1 MILEN
6 IKNEKINLS
15 QSEKFNKHAQNGHS
29 YASFLVQQLNGHGL
43 KKFFD
48 GKENINALDLGG
60 NIGLWTLYL
69 APICKNITVVEPTPS
84 HCEIAIDLFNLFDKK
99 KNIALLKAAVSD
111 LDGVKEFNIGSV
123 NSTMNSFY
131 RHARA
136 HSASVNVNTF
146 KLKTYIKQSGLKIDF
161 IKMDIEGSEQRVIL
175 DSDFDSFIYEN
186 VENIY
191 LEIHEGLG
199 ANYQE
204 IYNKLKELNYNLEKI
219 GNDTLYAF
227 K

>member
-15 QSEKFNKHAQNGHS
+15 QSEKFNKHLQTTHS

-69 APICKNITVVEPTPS
+69 APICKNITVVEPTPN

-99 KNIALLKAAVSD
+99 KNITLLKAAVSD
-111 LDGVKEFNIGSV
+111 LDGVKKFNMGSV
-123 NSTMNSFY
+123 NSTMNSFH
-131 RHARA
+131 RHAKD
-136 HSASVNVNTF
+136 HSASVSVNTF
-146 KLKTYIKQSGLKIDF
+146 KLKTHIKQSGLKIDF
-161 IKMDIEGSEQRVIL
+161 IKMDIEGSEQQVIL